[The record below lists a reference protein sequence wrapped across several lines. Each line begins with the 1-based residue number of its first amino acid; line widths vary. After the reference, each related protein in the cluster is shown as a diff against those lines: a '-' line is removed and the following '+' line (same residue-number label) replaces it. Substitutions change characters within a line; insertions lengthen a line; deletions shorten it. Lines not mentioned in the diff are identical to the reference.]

1 MKIAIDAMGGDY
13 APLEIIKGAE
23 LAIEK
28 FDNIEII
35 LLGNKEMINK
45 NNKGGEKLKYIYTTE
60 IISNNESPVT
70 AIRKKKN
77 SSMSVGLDLLNSNE
91 ADAFL
96 SAGNTGALMAGAL
109 LKIGRIKGI
118 DRPAL
123 APILP
128 TLKGATVLVDAGSN
142 TECKPINLLQF
153 AAMGYVYAQKMFNI
167 DNPRV
172 GLFNVGVEE
181 EKGND
186 LTKQAYALIKNA
198 NLNFI
203 GNVEGRDIAYG
214 VAEVVACD
222 GFVGNAILKSMEG
235 TASII
240 SLLLKEEFNRNLLT
254 RLSAFLMIGGIKRI
268 IKKMDYTEYGGAPL
282 LGIKKPV
289 IKAHGSSK
297 AKAIYNAI
305 RQAKNFVEMDVLTH
319 IQKQIEIIGDDLNA
333 RK

>member
-45 NNKGGEKLKYIYTTE
+45 NNKDEEKLKYIYTTE

-77 SSMSVGLDLLNSNE
+77 SSMSVGLDLLNSDE